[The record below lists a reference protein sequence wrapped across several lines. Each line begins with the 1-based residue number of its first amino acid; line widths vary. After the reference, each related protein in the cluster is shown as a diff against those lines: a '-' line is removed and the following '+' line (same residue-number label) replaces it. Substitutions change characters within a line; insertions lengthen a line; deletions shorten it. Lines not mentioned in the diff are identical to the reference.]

1 MINKIKNNL
10 KNIFVDVEGTT
21 IAVSETSHKLNHAV
35 PKPKII
41 RSLRTVADMER
52 GKFRRMFDRHRVAY
66 GY

>member
-1 MINKIKNNL
+1 MLNKIKNF
-10 KNIFVDVEGTT
+10 KNIFVDVEGAN
-21 IAVSETSHKLNHAV
+21 IPMSKASQKLNQAI

-52 GKFRRMFDRHRVAY
+52 GKFRRMFDRHKVAY

>member
-1 MINKIKNNL
+1 MITKIKNNL
-10 KNIFVDVEGTT
+10 KNIFVDVEGAN
-21 IAVSETSHKLNHAV
+21 IPVEENANPGTS

>member
-1 MINKIKNNL
+1 MLNKIKNF
-10 KNIFVDVEGTT
+10 KNIFVDVEGAN
-21 IAVSETSHKLNHAV
+21 IPVSEPSQKLNQTH

-52 GKFRRMFDRHRVAY
+52 GKFRRIFDRHKIAY